1 MLPVMATQSTYLEQL
16 ETVPLLSSFSK
27 RELSKVARAADE
39 IHVKEGRDVVVEG
52 QVGHECFVIL
62 NGEATVS
69 RDGRVIATLRNGDHF
84 GELALL
90 DGGPRTATVTAT
102 TDLDLLVLG
111 QRQLLGLLEELP
123 GLSRKMLATLAS
135 QVRRLDDHLY
145 G

>member
-1 MLPVMATQSTYLEQL
+1 MS
-16 ETVPLLSSFSK
+16 
-27 RELSKVARAADE
+27 RE
-39 IHVKEGRDVVVEG
+39 G
-52 QVGHECFVIL
+52 
-62 NGEATVS
+62 N
-69 RDGRVIATLRNGDHF
+69 VIATIGAGDHF

-111 QRQLLGLLEELP
+111 QRQFLGLLEELP
-123 GLSRKMLATLAS
+123 ALSRKMLATLAG

>member
-1 MLPVMATQSTYLEQL
+1 VATQSTYPEQL
-16 ETVPLLSSFSK
+16 ASVPLFSSFSK

-39 IHVKEGRDVVVEG
+39 VHIPAGRLIVHEGRA
-52 QVGHECFVIL
+52 GHECFVIL
-62 NGEATVS
+62 RGEAEVS
-69 RDGRVIATLRNGDHF
+69 RDGQVIAKFGPGDHF

-90 DGGPRTATVTAT
+90 DGGPRTASVTAT

-111 QRQLLGLLEELP
+111 QREFLALLEEVP
-123 GLSRKMLATLAS
+123 GLSRKMMATLAG